1 MGTDKI
7 NASKKNLN
15 KGAPVKNNF
24 TENILEA
31 PLDEIVCWCSEV
43 SKQSISDAIQN
54 GARNMDDIRRMT
66 GACTQGRC
74 KELSPR
80 SRCCSKE
87 IITLLEAENS

>member
-1 MGTDKI
+1 MK
-7 NASKKNLN
+7 SHY
-15 KGAPVKNNF
+15 

-31 PLDEIVCWCSEV
+31 PLDETVCWCSGV
-43 SKQSISDAIQN
+43 NKQAVLDAIQD
-54 GARNMDDIRRMT
+54 GARNMDDMRRMT

-87 IITLLEAENS
+87 IKMLLDAEIKAKENES

>member
-1 MGTDKI
+1 M
-7 NASKKNLN
+7 KNHC
-15 KGAPVKNNF
+15 

-31 PLDEIVCWCSEV
+31 PLDELVCWCNSV
-43 SKQSISDAIQN
+43 SKRSILDAIQN

-87 IITLLEAENS
+87 IIMLLEAGITTKGE